1 MVISWESNL
10 VRNEFTVPE
19 LKSYRYYVYF
29 VCKLHFHF
37 MRDVYAINK
46 ISFTLCDFIF
56 HFSAV
61 SNKWL
66 IFENPVF
73 TALNVNV
80 PV

>member
-1 MVISWESNL
+1 
-10 VRNEFTVPE
+10 VPE
-19 LKSYRYYVYF
+19 FKSYRYYVYL
-29 VCKLHFHF
+29 VCQLLFHF
-37 MRDVYAINK
+37 TKDVYPINK

-56 HFSAV
+56 QFSAV